1 MLYIFLFA
9 FLIFWSVIKNM
20 LVNKLN
26 IKKQKGIYKHL
37 NKIHKW
43 VEIILIIAIIL
54 MLFINAYY
62 SLIGLTVLLGFR
74 TFMEWK
80 FEKESKTYIL
90 GIVDT
95 IVVLLVLMYLK

>member
-9 FLIFWSVIKNM
+9 FLIFWTVIKNM
-20 LVNKLN
+20 LINKYN

-37 NKIHKW
+37 NKVHKW
-43 VEIILIIAIIL
+43 VEVVLIIAIIL
-54 MLFINAYY
+54 MSFINAYY
-62 SLIGLTVLLGFR
+62 SLIGLNVLLGFR
-74 TFMEWK
+74 AFMEWK

-95 IVVLLVLMYLK
+95 IVVLLVLMYLR